1 MKMMMMMTM
10 KWMTYVLEPLGEEEG
25 HEVPQV
31 HGLAARPP
39 ASVQEELL
47 PLLHLAGGRRLVMF
61 VVQLI

>member
-1 MKMMMMMTM
+1 MRMMMMTM
-10 KWMTYVLEPLGEEEG
+10 KWTTYVLEPLGEEEG

-47 PLLHLAGGRRLVMF
+47 PLHGNG
-61 VVQLI
+61 